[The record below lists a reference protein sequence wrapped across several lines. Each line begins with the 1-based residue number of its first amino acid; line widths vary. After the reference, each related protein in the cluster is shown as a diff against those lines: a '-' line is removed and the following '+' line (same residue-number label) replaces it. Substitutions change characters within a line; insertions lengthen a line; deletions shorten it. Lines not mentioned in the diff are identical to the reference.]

1 MLPVVI
7 PKENTEDPTRLLF
20 ECGFMPMRPDQIE
33 LSIKEGNLTL
43 HLGCIDESSAKIA
56 VPFELTFEYLD
67 LTFRITGVNS
77 HVSRIYVKLDHYYGY
92 FSLDEG
98 FYLLRTTTPGD
109 EFFGRFDGITKF
121 FGFMCRKFDWPNEPN
136 CFEFHVMHLID
147 IIAVKTQ
154 FMINSLDI
162 DNINWDTIPKRA
174 QAIEDYLAKLNPT
187 AAAAIKAKVAAEAK
201 AVAESKMVAPAV
213 PATRVVPADEF
224 AALQRKIVEVNKA
237 AVEFQRLTAELNAMM
252 AALAES
258 PAKKN

>member
-1 MLPVVI
+1 
-7 PKENTEDPTRLLF
+7 
-20 ECGFMPMRPDQIE
+20 
-33 LSIKEGNLTL
+33 
-43 HLGCIDESSAKIA
+43 
-56 VPFELTFEYLD
+56 
-67 LTFRITGVNS
+67 
-77 HVSRIYVKLDHYYGY
+77 
-92 FSLDEG
+92 
-98 FYLLRTTTPGD
+98 
-109 EFFGRFDGITKF
+109 
-121 FGFMCRKFDWPNEPN
+121 MCRKFDWPNEPN

-174 QAIEDYLAKLNPT
+174 QAIEDYLAKLNPK